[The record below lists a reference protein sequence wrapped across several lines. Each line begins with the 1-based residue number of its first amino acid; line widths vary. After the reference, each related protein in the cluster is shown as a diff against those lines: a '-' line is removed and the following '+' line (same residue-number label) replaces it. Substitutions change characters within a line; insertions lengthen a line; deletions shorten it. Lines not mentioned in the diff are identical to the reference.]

1 MQLRGNILAQQ
12 VTSARRTARAFTLAE
27 MLVVLA
33 IIALLAALALPAI
46 RGNTESVAIR
56 AAAYQ
61 LVEDL
66 SFARQKAISQR
77 STVAVVFLTDAISG
91 LSSPN
96 KNENDEILRLQA
108 GIYTH
113 YAIYGFRKVGE
124 QPGRSSTNY
133 LTEWKSLPEKTFFP
147 TNDAY
152 RGHTLLQLL
161 SARFPFP
168 FAGSANIVQLPYIAF
183 DHQGQ
188 LVEITDIQ
196 TGRGRPFLEIKD
208 AITNSIAR
216 GAVFYGRNNL
226 GALTAFELQEIPP
239 GNGMDNRVVVDAV
252 TGRAKREELG
262 VQ

>member
-12 VTSARRTARAFTLAE
+12 VTSARQASRAFTLAE

-61 LVEDL
+61 LVEDI

-77 STVAVVFLTDAISG
+77 STVAVVFLTDTVSS
-91 LSSPN
+91 LSSAVPQ
-96 KNENDEILRLQA
+96 ENDEIRRLQA

-113 YAIYGFRKVGE
+113 YALYSFRKVGE
-124 QPGRSSTNY
+124 QPGRASSGY
-133 LTEWKSLPEKTFFP
+133 LTEWKALPEKTFFP
-147 TNDAY
+147 TNND
-152 RGHTLLQLL
+152 L
-161 SARFPFP
+161 SILEHPRAEFPFP
-168 FAGSANIVQLPYIAF
+168 FSASLNKPSFPYIAF
-183 DHQGQ
+183 DHEGR
-188 LVEITDIQ
+188 LIEIVNQT
-196 TGRGRPFLEIKD
+196 TGRGMNYPRD
-208 AITNSIAR
+208 GITNSIAR

-226 GALTAFELQEIPP
+226 GIVTTLEFQETPP
-239 GNGMDNRVVVDAV
+239 YNGTNTLVLVDAI
-252 TGRAKREELG
+252 TGRAKRDEIG